1 MNTKTRKYVLIGGAV
16 LVALYVFNKKSFK
29 GTSQDPNI
37 DEPSAVADKDKY
49 LSLGSTGLEV
59 MLLQKELGNLAVD
72 GIFGVK
78 TQARLKELKGVSLIT
93 LNQLN
98 K

>member
-1 MNTKTRKYVLIGGAV
+1 
-16 LVALYVFNKKSFK
+16 
-29 GTSQDPNI
+29 
-37 DEPSAVADKDKY
+37 
-49 LSLGSTGLEV
+49 